1 MNITP
6 PIEYEDATA
15 EVRAI
20 YDDIRATRGTDYI
33 NNVWKCFAHNPKL
46 LRRTWESVK
55 EVMGPGT
62 LDPVVKEMIYLAVS
76 ISNNCGYCIAS
87 HSAGAQKAGMTDEMF
102 GEVMDIVGMAN
113 ENNKLVAGYRVPI
126 DDVYLKVRGAD

>member
-6 PIEYEDATA
+6 PIEYQDASP
-15 EVRAI
+15 EVRAV
-20 YDDIRATRGTDYI
+20 YDDIMATRESDYI
-33 NNVWKCFAHNPKL
+33 NNVWKCFANNPTL
-46 LRRTWESVK
+46 LKRTWESVK
-55 EVMGPGT
+55 ETMGPGV

-87 HSAGAQKAGMTDEMF
+87 HGAAAQNAGMTDEMF

-113 ENNKLVAGYRVPI
+113 ENNRLVSGYRVPI
-126 DDVYLKVRGAD
+126 DEVYLKVRGED